1 MDIISTRKIRQL
13 RATISECTIN
23 SHTFC
28 HILEDKDRGLKSDM
42 PLDEILKLKVPKET
56 AIPTGK
62 YEVVM
67 AWSPHY
73 QCDMPHLVNV
83 PGYSGVMIHWGN
95 SDVDTEGCLLMGEYK
110 VGDNDWINNS
120 HKLYL
125 L

>member
-1 MDIISTRKIRQL
+1 
-13 RATISECTIN
+13 
-23 SHTFC
+23 
-28 HILEDKDRGLKSDM
+28 M

-120 HKLYL
+120 HNTFNVFLDMIQRALDREEKTYITIC
-125 L
+125 